1 MHPSL
6 AKSSKDSEKLNDQSL
21 FDGII
26 ALITGSGWG
35 IGRAIALHFA
45 SQDAQIVVN
54 FFRNK
59 SPAEEMAAVIRKL
72 GQQALLVKANVGTD
86 DGLDHLFSEVEK
98 HFAL

>member
-21 FDGII
+21 FDGKI
-26 ALITGSGWG
+26 ALATGSGWG

-45 SQDAQIVVN
+45 SQDAQIVVD
-54 FFRNK
+54 FFHNR
-59 SPAEEMAAVIRKL
+59 SPAEETTAAIRKL
-72 GQQALLVKANVGTD
+72 GHQALLVKTNVGTD
-86 DGLDHLFSEVEK
+86 DGLDHLFSELEK